1 MRARRPLRSIAALAV
16 SLVVGVVFSAVAQAA
31 PGDLDPTF
39 SGDGKQTTD
48 FPFGISNA
56 RATVRQPDGKI
67 VAVGSVFR
75 VASGD
80 FTFNDFAIARYNT
93 NGTLDTTFAGDG
105 MQATAMP
112 GGDDHATGVALQAD
126 GKILVVGFTGFGGV
140 CCSSH
145 SFALARYNANGSLDT
160 TFSGDGKQTTQFGDN
175 AGATG
180 VAIQG
185 DGRVVAVGNT
195 CSGDPDAVCD
205 FALARYDSDGELD
218 TTFSGDG
225 KETTDF
231 GSIRDGAS
239 GVALQADGKVI
250 AVGSSGNASGSAFD
264 FALARY
270 DANGS
275 LDNTFSGDG
284 KETTDFG
291 STGDRAAGVA
301 LQGDGKIVVGGPGG
315 PGAAFA
321 RYNLDG
327 SLDPSFSG
335 DGKKTTNFFSPSSV
349 ALKGDGRIVS
359 VGSADGDFALV
370 RYTPDGTPD
379 PSFSG
384 DGKQTTD
391 FGGSD
396 GARGVAL
403 QADGKIVAVG
413 IADSGSS
420 SFALARY
427 NPDGSL
433 DTSFSGDG
441 KQTTSF
447 GGHADGAAAV
457 ALQADGKIVAVGHVF
472 SGDFAITRYN
482 PDGSL
487 DPSFSGDGKQTTE
500 FGGSDLAM
508 GVAIQGNG
516 RIVVVGRG
524 GTTNLGATDFAI
536 ARYNANGSLDNTFSG
551 DGKQTTDF
559 GGAEE
564 RATGVALQADGKIV
578 AVGQGA
584 SGGNYGFALARY
596 NANGSLDPSFSGDGK
611 QTTDFA
617 GFDSANGVAV
627 RADGK
632 IVAGGETGSG
642 NFALAR
648 YNANGSPDT
657 TFSGDGK
664 QTTDFG
670 GFDQGNGLGLQG
682 GKAVLVGSGGGGA
695 DFALARYNANGS
707 LDTTFSGDGKQT
719 TEFGSAR
726 GKWRGA
732 TGRWQD
738 RRRRPRPGWWQLGLR
753 ARALQPKRLARHDLL
768 RRRQAN
774 DRFRVRQPDRR
785 GVRSSRSGRREDR
798 CRGDR
803 PKPEPRRRFR
813 ARPLPGWLSP
823 GETIPSAGCLAA

>member
-1 MRARRPLRSIAALAV
+1 MRRKLLSHLTPQPARVVVVAVIVSLAFSATAIAAA
-16 SLVVGVVFSAVAQAA
+16 
-31 PGDLDPTF
+31 GDLDPTF

-48 FPFGISNA
+48 FPFGISDA
-56 RATVRQPDGKI
+56 TATVRQPDGKI

-75 VASGD
+75 STSGD
-80 FTFNDFAIARYNT
+80 LSFDDFAIARYNT
-93 NGTLDTTFAGDG
+93 NGTLDTTFSGDG
-105 MQATAMP
+105 KQTTALP
-112 GGDDHATGVALQAD
+112 GGDDDATGVAIQAD
-126 GKILVVGFTGFGGV
+126 GKIVVVGVTGFGGV

-145 SFALARYNANGSLDT
+145 SFALARYNPNGSLDT

-175 AGATG
+175 AGAGG
-180 VAIQG
+180 VAVQG
-185 DGRVVAVGNT
+185 DGGIVAVGGT

-205 FALARYDSDGELD
+205 FALARYDPNGALD

-264 FALARY
+264 FAVARY

-284 KETTDFG
+284 KQTTDFG

-301 LQGDGKIVVGGPGG
+301 LQSDSKIVVGGPGG

-335 DGKKTTNFFSPSSV
+335 DGKKTTNFFSPSGV
-349 ALKGDGRIVS
+349 ALQGDGKIVS
-359 VGSADGDFALV
+359 VGSAGGDFALV

-396 GARGVAL
+396 AARGVAL

-413 IADSGSS
+413 IADSNSS

-427 NPDGSL
+427 NPNGSL

-457 ALQADGKIVAVGHVF
+457 ALQGDGKIVAVGHVF
-472 SGDFAITRYN
+472 SGDFAIARYN

-487 DPSFSGDGKQTTE
+487 DTSFSGDGKQTTD
-500 FGGSDLAM
+500 FGGNDLAL

-524 GTTNLGATDFAI
+524 GINNLGNTDFAI
-536 ARYNANGSLDNTFSG
+536 ARYNPNGSLDTTFSG

-559 GGAEE
+559 GGSEE

-584 SGGNYGFALARY
+584 SGGSYAFALARY
-596 NANGSLDPSFSGDGK
+596 NANGSLDTSFSGDGK
-611 QTTDFA
+611 QTTNFA
-617 GFDSANGVAV
+617 GADSANGVAV
-627 RADGK
+627 RGDGR
-632 IVAGGETGSG
+632 IVAGGETGGG
-642 NFALAR
+642 NFAIAR
-648 YNANGSPDT
+648 YNPNGSLDT

-670 GFDQGNGLGLQG
+670 GFDQGNGVAVQG
-682 GKAVLVGSGGGGA
+682 SKVVLVGSGGTGA

-707 LDTTFSGDGKQT
+707 LDTSFSGDGKQT
-719 TEFGSAR
+719 TDFETGFDAANGVVLQGD
-726 GKWRGA
+726 GKIVAVGRGA
-732 TGRWQD
+732 GGGNWAFA
-738 RRRRPRPGWWQLGLR
+738 L
-753 ARALQPKRLARHDLL
+753 ARYNPNGSLDTSFSGDGKQTTAFGFVNQIGGASGVALQGDGKIVAVGIGQSPNLTDDFALARYL
-768 RRRQAN
+768 
-774 DRFRVRQPDRR
+774 
-785 GVRSSRSGRREDR
+785 GG
-798 CRGDR
+798 
-803 PKPEPRRRFR
+803 
-813 ARPLPGWLSP
+813 
-823 GETIPSAGCLAA
+823 